1 MIDHGFKQ
9 NFVGFTFAFYRLA
22 NRIFWK
28 HKEIP
33 EIWHERSRKIQ
44 VHIPSNHSVLEF
56 GAGKGLLKAIS
67 ENSIYLA
74 TDLILR
80 PGIDLIIDLNKPFHL
95 EHKYDTSVLLGVL
108 EYLDSP
114 FNSLERVS
122 KYTSHNIILTY
133 CFPCDGFKKYTRR
146 RLMWVND
153 LTESNL
159 ISIFKDLGF
168 KILSSE
174 LIEKTSNYRQYIW
187 VLVRKDPLK

>member
-33 EIWHERSRKIQ
+33 EIWHERSKKIQ
-44 VHIPSNHSVLEF
+44 AHIPSNHSVLEF

-80 PGIDLIIDLNKPFHL
+80 PGIDLIIDLNKPFHF

-122 KYTSHNIILTY
+122 KYTSHN
-133 CFPCDGFKKYTRR
+133 KYTRR

-159 ISIFKDLGF
+159 ILFFKDLGF

-174 LIEKTSNYRQYIW
+174 LIEKKSNYRQYIW